1 MTYSKILLSTLTFTA
16 LTFTG
21 CGSDSSSSNNDLQ
34 EEIPNT
40 NNNNGSTNSN
50 PIPTSTI
57 LSGEISKNTTLTA
70 NKQWLLDGKVEVASG
85 VTLTIEAGTTIAG
98 MEGSNA
104 WLIVYSGA
112 KLMANGTQNNP
123 IIFTSQE
130 AINGDAESA
139 GQWGGVTIIG
149 NKANSQTNQYEVDDV
164 TEAGTSGE
172 SSGSLTFVIINN
184 TGIAIEQ
191 DKEINGLSLFGVSNK
206 TKIENITVNRSGD
219 DGIEIWGGD
228 VNLKTIKID
237 GAQDDSFDTDAGWSG
252 TVDGLVATNGKKAGI
267 EMSGTSVGTYK
278 NVDITITS
286 SESEGGL
293 YFKETHGGNV
303 GGIFENVTIT
313 YNSDA
318 KGAVAVHG
326 SFDEKNTKATNV
338 VLKGS
343 NIKVVG
349 KKVEDEVEA
358 KQADVIFIK

>member
-1 MTYSKILLSTLTFTA
+1 MTYSKILLSTFAFSA

-21 CGSDSSSSNNDLQ
+21 CGSDSSTSNNDPQ
-34 EEIPNT
+34 KQT
-40 NNNNGSTNSN
+40 QKNNNNGITNNN
-50 PIPTSTI
+50 PTPTSNI
-57 LSGEISKNTTLTA
+57 LSGEITKNTTLTA

-112 KLMANGTQNNP
+112 KLIANGTATNP

-130 AINGDAESA
+130 AINGDAQSA

-172 SSGSLTFVIINN
+172 SSGSLIFVTINN

-228 VNLKTIKID
+228 VNLKSIKID

-252 TVDGLVATNGKKAGI
+252 MVDGLTISNGKKAGI

-278 NVDITITS
+278 NVNITITS

-326 SFDEKNTKATNV
+326 SFDETKTKATNV
-338 VLKGS
+338 ILKGS
-343 NIKVVG
+343 NIKIVG
-349 KKVEDEVEA
+349 KKDEDKAEA
-358 KQADVIFIK
+358 QQANLIF